1 MKFKPR
7 SLERRETCTYKMKFK
22 PCSLERKKLLS
33 EFAKSDFQKSAPTRT
48 LRSVW
53 VLLFFWMTNS
63 PLTYL
68 IVAVIHRCICFEAYI
83 ARWVRFLSTQ
93 AISIMK
99 SVSIVVFVAWRITN
113 WTKNMSSVICFL
125 SSPLR
130 TTFVQLCQNMKQHF
144 NRLK

>member
-68 IVAVIHRCICFEAYI
+68 IIAVIHPCICLEAYI

-99 SVSIVVFVAWRITN
+99 SFSIVVFVAGVLQTELKICLL
-113 WTKNMSSVICFL
+113 SFAFSPVLSVQHL
-125 SSPLR
+125 SSCVKTWNSIL
-130 TTFVQLCQNMKQHF
+130 TA
-144 NRLK
+144 